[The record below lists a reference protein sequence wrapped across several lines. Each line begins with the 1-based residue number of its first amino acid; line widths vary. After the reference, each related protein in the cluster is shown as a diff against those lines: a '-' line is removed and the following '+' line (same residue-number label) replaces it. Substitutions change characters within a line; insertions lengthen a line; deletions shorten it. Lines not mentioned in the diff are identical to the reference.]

1 MARLLMRPPGMIRG
15 HHRPIRQIHLECGLE
30 STRCESHT
38 GNFQL
43 QPLGFRLADLEN
55 RLYRLACR
63 LSTREALCLNNDIDS
78 WNCGGMWVKLEYELI
93 ATIARHVMHS
103 FCLRHIA
110 VSLCGPAPR
119 ILCDGSMDVAEAERK
134 SDERAYHRRVFGQ
147 LS

>member
-1 MARLLMRPPGMIRG
+1 MRPPGMIRG
-15 HHRPIRQIHLECGLE
+15 HHRAIRQIHLECGLE

-78 WNCGGMWVKLEYELI
+78 WNCDGMWVKLEYELI
-93 ATIARHVMHS
+93 ATIARHVMQS
-103 FCLRHIA
+103 YCLRHTA
-110 VSLCGPAPR
+110 VSLCGPALR

-134 SDERAYHRRVFGQ
+134 SNERATKEHIIGECSANYR
-147 LS
+147 S

>member
-1 MARLLMRPPGMIRG
+1 MRPPGMIRG

-43 QPLGFRLADLEN
+43 QTLRFRLADLEN

-103 FCLRHIA
+103 FCLRHKS
-110 VSLCGPAPR
+110 VSLCGPALR